1 MSIYFEGAGYTNIIN
16 QRNTGTY
23 TFTLDRDYQAKM
35 LFVGNGCGGGSS
47 QRDSYWQTS
56 SGGSG
61 ASFEGIV
68 TLKAGTYTVT
78 IGALGYGYN
87 VDNQYNNGYGSDSS
101 DSYITDSE
109 GNELIRVGCGK
120 RGVTVGAG
128 GAGGVLTLGTLEI
141 ISSNISR
148 NGNTGGHHRAY
159 GGCTQQFATSSYD
172 NTNTGYGAGTS
183 SLRGMGNVY
192 GIAGILTIN
201 IKEDSKALKITDIY
215 YNKNQESKAKKII
228 LGFKGEKLYYST
240 IPNNMIFNQSST
252 GTYTFTVPATTKYK
266 MTFVGNGGAGGSA
279 QTYAAW
285 YQSCGGSGAAFEGI
299 VKLKKGVT
307 YTATIGTL
315 GYGYNINSSQNYT
328 GGVDSTD
335 SFLKDSN
342 GNELI
347 RVGCGVRGQTAKT
360 GAAGGTLTLGT
371 LDIVKTIIA
380 NNGNQGHL
388 DDPNNWSSTNAYA
401 LSAYDNTRNGYGA
414 GTGSWH
420 GGGNVYGVAGI
431 LKIVLV

>member
-35 LFVGNGCGGGSS
+35 LFVGNGGGGCSS
-47 QRDSYWQTS
+47 QKDSQWHYS
-56 SGGSG
+56 GGGSG
-61 ASFEGIV
+61 ACFEGV
-68 TLKAGTYTVT
+68 VRLPADTYTVT
-78 IGALGYGYN
+78 IGELGYGNNRDN
-87 VDNQYNNGYGSDSS
+87 VHYHSS
-101 DSYITDSE
+101 SVVSTDSYITNSA
-109 GNELIRVGCGK
+109 GVELIRVG
-120 RGVTVGAG
+120 AG
-128 GAGGVLTLGTLEI
+128 GNGYTSVGGVSGDAGVLTMGTLDVIETKKA
-141 ISSNISR
+141 R
-148 NGNTGGHHRAY
+148 NGNTHNGKTAATNFSLSAY
-159 GGCTQQFATSSYD
+159 DSTAS
-172 NTNTGYGAGTS
+172 GYGAGTGAE
-183 SLRGMGNVY
+183 RGEGNVY

-240 IPNNMIFNQSST
+240 ITNNMIFNQSST

-328 GGVDSTD
+328 GGADSTD

-360 GAAGGTLTLGT
+360 GASGGTLTLGT
-371 LDIVKTIIA
+371 LDIVETIIA
-380 NNGNQGHL
+380 KNGNQGHL

-401 LSAYDNTRNGYGA
+401 LSAYDNTKTGYGA
-414 GTGSWH
+414 GTGSWY